1 MVKEFSFETRDEFE
15 KFVASKDKEL
25 SIAIVDGIAANFDSK
40 KRHIHV
46 VSIAIAD
53 EDHIY
58 DLTVDKQM
66 FLDTLEQ
73 NLETL
78 LEHELY
84 EKCVEVKE
92 LIDKLKSKKDEK

>member
-1 MVKEFSFETRDEFE
+1 MIKEFSFETRDEFE
-15 KFVASKDKEL
+15 KFVASKNKDL
-25 SIAIVDGIAANFDSK
+25 SIAIVDGIAANFNSK
-40 KRHIHV
+40 KNHIHV
-46 VSIAIAD
+46 VTIAIAE

-58 DLTVDKQM
+58 DLTVDKKL

-84 EKCVEVKE
+84 EKCVEVKN
-92 LIDKLKSKKDEK
+92 LIDKLKNKKL